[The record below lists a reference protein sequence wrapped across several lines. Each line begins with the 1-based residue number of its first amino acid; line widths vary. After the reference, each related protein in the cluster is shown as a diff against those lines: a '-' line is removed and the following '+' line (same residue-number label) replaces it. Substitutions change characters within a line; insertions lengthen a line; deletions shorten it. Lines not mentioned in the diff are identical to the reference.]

1 MRKKKYKSQII
12 IVFICIIAITVS
24 MLIVNEP
31 ISNNLFK
38 SLATSINKYSL
49 PKEITENIQE
59 DTIKSELEKEIREL
73 KEVLK
78 LNSTLSEYEIENA
91 TILSRNKSYWLNNIM
106 IDKGTKQ
113 GLKENMAVITNDGM
127 VGIISKAYKTSSE
140 VKLITANDKT
150 TKISVSIKIGEIDT
164 YGILNGYEKDENLI
178 KIIEV
183 DKDADVK
190 VGDSVMTSGLSQYI
204 PRGLY
209 IGQVTK
215 IEKDKYNL
223 SKKIYVQTKQDFNNI
238 HYVSVLKEI
247 K

>member
-24 MLIVNEP
+24 MLIVNETV
-31 ISNNLFK
+31 SNNLLK

-49 PKEITENIQE
+49 PKEVKENVQE
-59 DTIKSELEKEIREL
+59 DTVKSELEKEIREL
-73 KEVLK
+73 KEALK

-113 GLKENMAVITNDGM
+113 GIKENMAVITNAGII
-127 VGIISKAYKTSSE
+127 GIISKVYKTSSE

-164 YGILNGYEKDENLI
+164 YGILNGYEKNENLI

-183 DKDADVK
+183 DKEADVK
-190 VGDSVMTSGLSQYI
+190 VGDTVMTSGLSEYI

-215 IEKDKYNL
+215 MEKDKYNL